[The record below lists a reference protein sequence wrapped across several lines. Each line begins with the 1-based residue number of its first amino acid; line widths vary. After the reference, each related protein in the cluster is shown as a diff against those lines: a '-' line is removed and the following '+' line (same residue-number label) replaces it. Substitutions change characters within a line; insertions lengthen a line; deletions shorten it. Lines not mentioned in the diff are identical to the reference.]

1 MFGDHFGMGDCDC
14 PEHGVERAI
23 RKAAAEKLLASMLAE
38 YGDTWHFDEFP
49 LWSFPSYEWVC
60 RAFPSRS
67 SRACPGCGYVPSTV
81 PSAFTFG
88 TVFGLKGSTYRVVSV
103 GSTNRYS
110 PRGQHFEDYVTA
122 ELVKAEP
129 WSLPDCPAPVADVAS
144 ALHVL
149 FHDLP
154 KFRSFE
160 LADALV
166 TVSG

>member
-1 MFGDHFGMGDCDC
+1 MFDDHYGTCDC
-14 PEHGVERAI
+14 ERDECHVA
-23 RKAAAEKLLASMLAE
+23 RAVRRAAAEKLLAAMLAE

-49 LWSFPSYEWVC
+49 LWLFPAREWVC

-67 SRACPGCGYVPSTV
+67 SRACPGCGYVPATV
-81 PSAFTFG
+81 PSNITFG
-88 TVFGLKGSTYRVVSV
+88 VVFGLKGSTYRVVSV

-110 PRGQHFEDYVTA
+110 NGHHFEDYVTA

-129 WSLPDCPAPVADVAS
+129 WSLPDCPASVADVAS

-160 LADALV
+160 LADAM
-166 TVSG
+166 VSISG